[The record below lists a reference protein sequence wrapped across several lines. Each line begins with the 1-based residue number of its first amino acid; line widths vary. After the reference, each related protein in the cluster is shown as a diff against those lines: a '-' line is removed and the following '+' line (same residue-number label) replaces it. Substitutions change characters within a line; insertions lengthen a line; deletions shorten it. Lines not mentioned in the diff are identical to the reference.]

1 MIDIDTLKK
10 FKILKGLNEREL
22 ETVAKLAKKRIYE
35 AGARIFEEK
44 ALATHLYLVLEG
56 KIEVKVR
63 CIGSEQIKIDEI
75 GPGRIF
81 GWSAVTEPY
90 TFTAATWAVEQSEV
104 IVFEGRKLRDLFAN
118 NNHIGYRVV
127 KEVAAVISGR
137 LKRMEAKFIEI
148 VCKENASGG
157 AETSTQE
164 NKCGME

>member
-1 MIDIDTLKK
+1 MVEIDRLKK
-10 FKILKGLNEREL
+10 FKILQGLNEREL
-22 ETVAKLAKKRIYE
+22 ETIAQLAKKRTYE
-35 AGARIFEEK
+35 AGSRIFEEK

-63 CIGSEQIKIDEI
+63 CIGSEQIKIDEV

-104 IVFEGRKLRDLFAN
+104 IVFDGRKLRDLFAN

-127 KEVAAVISGR
+127 KEVAAVISKR
-137 LKRMEAKFIEI
+137 LKGIEAKFVEI
-148 VCKENASGG
+148 LCKENKSEGT
-157 AETSTQE
+157 ETST
-164 NKCGME
+164 